1 MKSAGNDIVALDAI
15 NIERT
20 NDSRFYSKFI
30 TPPELALFQPALPF
44 KTFVWLLWSV
54 KEAAYKYLQRHD
66 AGLIFSP
73 AKLIVKAVYLPD
85 NFYPTPFTSTW
96 ENDNTNEQFVT
107 GIITDGT
114 NQLYFR
120 SKIHTNVLAT
130 IVDEDKS
137 FTNTFWGIRQIELAD
152 SKSQSAG
159 VREFALARLRAVLNI
174 DDLTIGKS
182 DAGYPVVLNDGDL
195 LGVALSFAHHEKF
208 VGYSFDRG
216 PF

>member
-30 TPPELALFQPALPF
+30 TPPELALHQPALTF
-44 KTFVWLLWSV
+44 ETFVWLLWSV

-73 AKLIVKAVYLPD
+73 GKLTVQAVFLPD
-85 NFYPTPFTSTW
+85 NFNPTPFTSTW
-96 ENDNTNEQFVT
+96 ENNNTDEQFVT
-107 GIITDGT
+107 GTITDGA

-120 SKIHTNVLAT
+120 SNIHTNVLAT
-130 IVDEDKS
+130 VVDEDES
-137 FTNTFWGIRQIELAD
+137 FANTCWGIHQIEQRD

-159 VREFALARLRAVLNI
+159 VREFALGRLS
-174 DDLTIGKS
+174 TIIKQDGLMIQKN
-182 DAGYPVVLNDGDL
+182 DADHPVVLNDGVL
-195 LGVALSFAHHEKF
+195 LDVALSFAHHEGF
-208 VGYSFDRG
+208 VGYSFLLA
-216 PF
+216 